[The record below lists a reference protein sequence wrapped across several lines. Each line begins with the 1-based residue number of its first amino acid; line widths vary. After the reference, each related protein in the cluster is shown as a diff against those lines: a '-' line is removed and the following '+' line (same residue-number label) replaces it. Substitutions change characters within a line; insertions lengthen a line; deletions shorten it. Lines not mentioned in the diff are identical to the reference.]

1 MADFFP
7 GFECRRIATSGA
19 EINLVTGGNG
29 PPLLLLH
36 GNPLTHVSW
45 HKIANRLA

>member
-1 MADFFP
+1 MPDFFP
-7 GFECRRIATSGA
+7 GFEQRQIRTSDA

-36 GNPLTHVSW
+36 GANPSDVA
-45 HKIANRLA
+45 I